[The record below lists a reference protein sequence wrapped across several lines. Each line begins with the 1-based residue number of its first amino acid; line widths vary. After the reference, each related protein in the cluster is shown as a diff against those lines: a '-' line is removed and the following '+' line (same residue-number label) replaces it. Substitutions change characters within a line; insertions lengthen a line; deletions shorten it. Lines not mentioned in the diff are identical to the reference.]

1 MYKGYTHDVVER
13 ILGWYHQRKA
23 AKATAPAQARL

>member
-1 MYKGYTHDVVER
+1 MYKRYTHDVVER
-13 ILGWYHQRKA
+13 ILGWYRQRKA